1 MKDEILP
8 IGSVVTAEGQD
19 VMICAYLKKDVLVDG
34 NSYDYACCLYPFGLK
49 KEAILI
55 KKKQISRIRFV
66 GFQDPRFV
74 ELKKKLVDNNE

>member
-34 NSYDYACCLYPFGLK
+34 NSYDYACCLYSS
-49 KEAILI
+49 LI
-55 KKKQISRIRFV
+55 WQAHSQQR
-66 GFQDPRFV
+66 
-74 ELKKKLVDNNE
+74 